1 MADTALTDLTAA
13 STLDG
18 TELVYTVQGAAD
30 RKATVTQINASRQ
43 PLDATL
49 TALSGLNADA
59 GFLYQTSADSF
70 IKTDLTAAHMSALRT
85 FVRPLAP
92 AIPLGGGF
100 YSLGL
105 FTITLA
111 TTDAVAATVI
121 VCVKIT
127 EATDSGSLYY
137 EAPLILQ
144 RDPANGMTGSLPA
157 GLIRS
162 AYVGSPGTS
171 MSCSQGTFSVLAP
184 NADFKL
190 LVQPAGFVAPT
201 VTMSAILHCPGDAT
215 ITLP

>member
-1 MADTALTDLTAA
+1 MANRLIETNAVALAALVDKTTGDSLTAA
-13 STLDG
+13 EYTTFKDAVQEING
-18 TELVYTVQGAAD
+18 IARTANTVYAGPASGAA
-30 RKATVTQINASRQ
+30 ATGEMR
-43 PLDATL
+43 
-49 TALSGLNADA
+49 ALVVAD
-59 GFLYQTSADSF
+59 
-70 IKTDLTAAHMSALRT
+70 MSALRT

-171 MSCSQGTFSVLAP
+171 MSFSQGTFSVLAP